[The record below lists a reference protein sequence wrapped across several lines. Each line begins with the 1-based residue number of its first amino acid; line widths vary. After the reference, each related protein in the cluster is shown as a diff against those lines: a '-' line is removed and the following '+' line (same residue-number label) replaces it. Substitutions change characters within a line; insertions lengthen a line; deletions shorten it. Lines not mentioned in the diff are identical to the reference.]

1 MATKIMI
8 FTVMAMMMAMAV
20 RCLDTNN
27 VFNPCSDAKVKSRD
41 GFTFGFA
48 FSSKESFFDKQI
60 QLSPC
65 DRRLAL
71 GGTDARLA
79 VFRPKVD
86 ELTYLTINRTD
97 FDPVKAGGYMV
108 AFAGR
113 QYAARS
119 IPTFVADKSNIV
131 TSFTLVLEFEEG
143 TLVDLHWKKFGCK
156 SCAERSAI
164 CLNHQDCA
172 MPISKCKAG
181 GGSVDCKI
189 SVQLAFS
196 GTDKA
201 LEVLNSWYEVEQ
213 FRQYSLLGLYQD
225 ISGMVMGP

>member
-1 MATKIMI
+1 MAPKIMLL
-8 FTVMAMMMAMAV
+8 TVMVTMVIAV
-20 RCLDTNN
+20 RSLDTNS
-27 VFNPCSDAKVKSRD
+27 VFNPCSDAKVKRRD

-48 FSSKESFFDKQI
+48 FSSKQSFFKNQI

-65 DRRLAL
+65 DRRLSL
-71 GGTDARLA
+71 GGTDAQLA
-79 VFRPKVD
+79 IFRPKVD
-86 ELTYLTINRTD
+86 ELTYLTINGTH
-97 FDPVKAGGYMV
+97 FDPAKAGGYMV

-119 IPTFVADKSNIV
+119 IPTFVADKSNII

-143 TLVDLHWKKFGCK
+143 TLVNLHWKKFGCK
-156 SCAERSAI
+156 SCAERSAV
-164 CLNHQDCA
+164 CLNNQDCA
-172 MPISKCKAG
+172 TPISKCKAN

-201 LEVLNSWYEVEQ
+201 LDVLNSWYEVEQ
-213 FRQYSLLGLYQD
+213 FRQYSLIGLYQD
-225 ISGMVMGP
+225 INDMVMGP